1 MKIHTRIKKRIE
13 GLDNLYK
20 EILKKTQDPEI
31 AKIIYR
37 RVVFEE

>member
-1 MKIHTRIKKRIE
+1 MKLHQNIKDRINWLNE
-13 GLDNLYK
+13 LYQ
-20 EILKKTQDPEI
+20 EILNETQDPEI

>member
-1 MKIHTRIKKRIE
+1 MKLNTRIKDRINWLNE
-13 GLDNLYK
+13 LYQ
-20 EILKKTQDPEI
+20 EILKETKDPEI

>member
-1 MKIHTRIKKRIE
+1 MKLNTRIKDRINW
-13 GLDNLYK
+13 LKNLYK
-20 EILKKTQDPEI
+20 EILNETQDPEI